1 MQASVNRR
9 RANSWPGAWT
19 SSPRA
24 TIGPP
29 RLNVGRTPTVGQTY
43 RLHLIGGSRLL
54 WTAEPHAPPSALTPL
69 ARSSSPRRRHV
80 ILPKELGKLII
91 KNRLLTEG
99 EWRGIGVQQSRG
111 WEHYAIHR

>member
-43 RLHLIGGSRLL
+43 PLHLIGGAASSGRLSHTRPSL
-54 WTAEPHAPPSALTPL
+54 NLAPSA
-69 ARSSSPRRRHV
+69 RCSSPRHRHV